1 MADDGGKEAEQR
13 PDNSSAAPR
22 RRRPWENSGVIRRA
36 LPFLVVFLPLF
47 GCQVKVEPGPE
58 STPPSSSPG
67 AELQS
72 LLDAEAQREVVLGKA
87 FSPDGSIQP
96 ADRTASFAPG
106 TPILLSIESGDLL
119 AGTQVKATW
128 TASNGT
134 TSVQETTVI
143 GGESYL
149 TYTAP
154 SADWPEGVGRVLVWI
169 EKTPKGSSGK
179 VLRFEVSASARTE
192 PTPKPTPAPEP

>member
-1 MADDGGKEAEQR
+1 VGESD
-13 PDNSSAAPR
+13 
-22 RRRPWENSGVIRRA
+22 VLRRA
-36 LPFLVVFLPLF
+36 LPLLAAFLSLF

-58 STPPSSSPG
+58 SSPPSSSQ
-67 AELQS
+67 AADLQS

-96 ADRTASFAPG
+96 ADRTATFATG
-106 TPILLSIESGDLL
+106 NPILLSVESGDLA
-119 AGTQVKATW
+119 AGTRVKVTW

-134 TSVQETTVI
+134 TAVQESTAV

-169 EKTPKGSSGK
+169 EKTPKGSSGV
-179 VLRFEVSASARTE
+179 VLRFEIAR
-192 PTPKPTPAPEP
+192 

>member
-1 MADDGGKEAEQR
+1 
-13 PDNSSAAPR
+13 
-22 RRRPWENSGVIRRA
+22 VLRRA
-36 LPFLVVFLPLF
+36 LPFLAALLPLF

-58 STPPSSSPG
+58 STPPSSYPP

-72 LLDAEAQREVVLGKA
+72 LLDAETQREIVLGKA
-87 FSPDGSIQP
+87 FSPDGSIQS
-96 ADRTASFAPG
+96 ADRTASFSPG
-106 TPILLSIESGDLL
+106 TPILLSIESGDLA
-119 AGTQVKATW
+119 AGTQVKVTW

-134 TSVQETTVI
+134 TAVQETAVI

-154 SADWPEGVGRVLVWI
+154 SADWPEGVGRVVVWI
-169 EKTPKGSSGK
+169 EKTGGSSGK

-192 PTPKPTPAPEP
+192 PTPKPAPAPEP